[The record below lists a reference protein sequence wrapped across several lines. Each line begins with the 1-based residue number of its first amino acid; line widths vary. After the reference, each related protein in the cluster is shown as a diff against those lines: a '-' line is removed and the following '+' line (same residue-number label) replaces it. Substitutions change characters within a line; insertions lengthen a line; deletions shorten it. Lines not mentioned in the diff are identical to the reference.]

1 MTNDLP
7 STERL
12 NRLAKAI
19 MQRHR
24 VGYREALELLAS
36 FRLYIAANPDTI
48 SLTQYQ
54 AALLTAVNTGK
65 RAFLGGVTVDLR
77 AQVSCVLP
85 GWQGKPLG
93 EVVASL
99 GGTVSTQPPPD
110 ARRLGIGV
118 ATETE
123 LNVVA
128 DGWRV
133 GLLVP
138 QAFSPLDPVDAMPLA
153 GILGAGLG
161 VGRLFMDCAGISLL
175 DPDPTF
181 GLSLW
186 APEMPWLSAAAT
198 GPELARLPAKLWL
211 LGLGHLGQ
219 AYLWILGL
227 LPFPQDGSA
236 TFFLQDYDH
245 ITEGNRCAGLLC
257 EESNLGEHKTRACAR
272 WIEKRGVKTVL
283 IERAFDEMTRS
294 ELDEPRVALCGF
306 DSASGRRLLENAKFD
321 LVVECSL
328 GASLDHF
335 DRLMLHTF
343 PEATKRPDRIWSQE
357 EPVATDF
364 DPALFGPKP
373 NDEKC
378 GVLVEQLAKKPI
390 SASFVGAAA
399 AAFVVAELLRG
410 LHGGQR
416 YELIHFHLRSDL
428 SLRAAAKAELYPR
441 RHARNGV
448 LPRAA

>member
-1 MTNDLP
+1 MP
-7 STERL
+7 C
-12 NRLAKAI
+12 RLASE
-19 MQRHR
+19 R
-24 VGYREALELLAS
+24 
-36 FRLYIAANPDTI
+36 N
-48 SLTQYQ
+48 
-54 AALLTAVNTGK
+54 
-65 RAFLGGVTVDLR
+65 
-77 AQVSCVLP
+77 
-85 GWQGKPLG
+85 
-93 EVVASL
+93 
-99 GGTVSTQPPPD
+99 
-110 ARRLGIGV
+110 
-118 ATETE
+118 
-123 LNVVA
+123 
-128 DGWRV
+128 
-133 GLLVP
+133 
-138 QAFSPLDPVDAMPLA
+138 SP
-153 GILGAGLG
+153 
-161 VGRLFMDCAGISLL
+161 
-175 DPDPTF
+175 
-181 GLSLW
+181 
-186 APEMPWLSAAAT
+186 
-198 GPELARLPAKLWL
+198 
-211 LGLGHLGQ
+211 
-219 AYLWILGL
+219 
-227 LPFPQDGSA
+227 
-236 TFFLQDYDH
+236 
-245 ITEGNRCAGLLC
+245 
-257 EESNLGEHKTRACAR
+257 TRACAR